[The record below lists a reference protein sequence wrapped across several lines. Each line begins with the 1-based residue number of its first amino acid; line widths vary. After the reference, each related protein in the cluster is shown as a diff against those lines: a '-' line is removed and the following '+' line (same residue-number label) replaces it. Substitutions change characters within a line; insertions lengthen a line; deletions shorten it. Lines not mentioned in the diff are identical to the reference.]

1 MQRPVIMAL
10 GAFCCTLALGAAFAQ
25 TPQASPK
32 PILAD
37 PSIAPP
43 GWTVP
48 KNEFGQPDLSGFWSN
63 ATTTPTT
70 RNPRVSTGPTL
81 SHEEAQKLEANIA
94 EAFAQ
99 RDVSSDPN
107 VLPGSAE
114 DKAKDARLGAVRPD
128 VIGAGGKVGGY
139 NAFWLDPG
147 SQFVRIKGEYRTS
160 ILTTPDGQIPP
171 RKDGQKSDA
180 RQYDEENAVNLGSY
194 DSYETRPLGERCLA
208 FGRNAPPPMLPNG
221 FYNNNYQIVQTADSA
236 VIHIEQIHD
245 VRVVRLNS
253 QHRTDGVRQWQG
265 DSVGHYEG
273 NTLVVETINI
283 PQKQN
288 FFGGWRK
295 LKVTERFT
303 RVSPT
308 QIDYS
313 FQVEEP
319 DVWEK
324 PWGGEYTFHPLGGSI
339 YENACHEGNYS
350 LPGILRGGQAKG

>member
-1 MQRPVIMAL
+1 MRRSLITTLASFTC
-10 GAFCCTLALGAAFAQ
+10 ALALGAAFAQ
-25 TPQASPK
+25 TPQSTPAS
-32 PILAD
+32 ASVD

-48 KNEFGQPDLSGFWSN
+48 KNEFSQPDLSGFWSN
-63 ATTTPTT
+63 ATTTPVT
-70 RNPRVSTGPTL
+70 RNPRVSNGPTL
-81 SHEEAQKLEANIA
+81 THQEAQKLEATIA
-94 EAFAQ
+94 EAFAL

-107 VLPGSAE
+107 TLPGSAE
-114 DKAKDARLGAVRPD
+114 DDAKFARLGAVRPD

-139 NAFWLDPG
+139 NSFWLDPG
-147 SQFVRIKGEYRTS
+147 SQFVRINGEYRTS
-160 ILTTPDGQIPP
+160 ILTTPDGQIPA
-171 RKDGQKSDA
+171 RRDGQKSDA

-194 DSYETRPLGERCLA
+194 ESYETRPLGERCLA

-221 FYNNNYQIVQTADSA
+221 FYNNNYQIVQTADFA

-245 VRVVRLNS
+245 VRVVRLNG
-253 QHRTDGVRQWQG
+253 QHRTDGVRPWQG
-265 DSVGHYEG
+265 DSVGWYEG
-273 NTLVVETINI
+273 NTLVVETTNM

-308 QIDYS
+308 QIVYS

-319 DVWEK
+319 DVWDK
-324 PWGGEYTFHPLGGSI
+324 PWGGEYTFHPLGAPI